1 MRFSTDAH
9 TARLRHALSCAGSLL
24 LLLGVSQEVAKKETK
39 VFPLGSPL
47 ALPLFKDEDEKDR
60 DFLHVSPATKPPRAA
75 DMESKR
81 FCGFLKGIRPRIKF
95 NSLWEEFCLQNSS
108 RWAN

>member
-47 ALPLFKDEDEKDR
+47 ALPLFTSR
-60 DFLHVSPATKPPRAA
+60 LAPRHTSVACPL
-75 DMESKR
+75 DT
-81 FCGFLKGIRPRIKF
+81 GIAP
-95 NSLWEEFCLQNSS
+95 
-108 RWAN
+108 

>member
-47 ALPLFKDEDEKDR
+47 ALPLFTSRLAPRHTSIACSLNASISLLCEQRVKARPQGSRPTER
-60 DFLHVSPATKPPRAA
+60 ISRHIATTSGRYGK
-75 DMESKR
+75 
-81 FCGFLKGIRPRIKF
+81 
-95 NSLWEEFCLQNSS
+95 
-108 RWAN
+108 